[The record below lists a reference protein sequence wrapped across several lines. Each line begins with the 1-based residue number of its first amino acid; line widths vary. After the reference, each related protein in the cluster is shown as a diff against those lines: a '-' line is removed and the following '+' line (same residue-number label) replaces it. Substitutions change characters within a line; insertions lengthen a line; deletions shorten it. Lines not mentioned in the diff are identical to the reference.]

1 MEEQLQPIRLRSV
14 VAFDCET
21 TGLHVEKGH
30 NIIEIAL
37 VKHNPDG
44 SCEEWSTLIKPTKR
58 IAPSNQAIHG
68 ISPSMVQDAP
78 TFDQIYAELQAFIK
92 DCVLVAHNAKFDIGF
107 LVEEAKRNNLEQI
120 SDAQVIDT
128 LKLSR
133 RFFGFPRNNL
143 SVVAHRFHL
152 MTPHAHRA
160 LPDARNTMHIF
171 WAMLDDIEARAGKKL
186 TVTELQELCEK
197 YHKRGEYKKNIAKTI
212 GEAKKQNRRISIDY
226 ISKDPSKPI
235 RTTRELEITKWSSPH
250 LEANCL
256 LRGEPRRFHLK
267 QIQRAE
273 MTSPIEFIQACDQ
286 AKSDQ
291 TETATEQVPSET
303 SATPSQMDEKSAVPT
318 SSIEPNNTSQSGA
331 SIG

>member
-1 MEEQLQPIRLRSV
+1 MMTTQELPIRERSV

-21 TGLHVEKGH
+21 TGLKVEKGH

-44 SCEEWSTLIKPTKR
+44 SIEEWSTLIKPTKR
-58 IAPSNQAIHG
+58 ISASNQAIHG
-68 ISPSMVQDAP
+68 ISPSMVHQAP
-78 TFDQIYAELQAFIK
+78 SFEDIYSRLQNFLA
-92 DCVLVAHNAKFDIGF
+92 DCVLVAHNATFDIGF
-107 LVEEAKRNNLEQI
+107 LKAEAERCNQPII
-120 SDAQVIDT
+120 SDDTVLDT
-128 LKLSR
+128 LAMSR

-143 SVVAHRFHL
+143 SVVSHRFHL

-171 WAMLDDIEARAGKKL
+171 WAMLEDIEARVEKSL
-186 TVTELQELCEK
+186 TVSELQALCEK

-212 GEAKKQNRRISIDY
+212 TQAKRDNQRISIDY
-226 ISKDPSKPI
+226 ISRDPSKPI
-235 RTTRELEITKWSSPH
+235 RTRRELEITKWDSPH

-273 MTSPIEFIQACDQ
+273 LTTLIE
-286 AKSDQ
+286 S
-291 TETATEQVPSET
+291 TAEIESIAAESILDYDPVSVVSSSE
-303 SATPSQMDEKSAVPT
+303 SEF
-318 SSIEPNNTSQSGA
+318 
-331 SIG
+331 

>member
-1 MEEQLQPIRLRSV
+1 MIAEELPIRKRSV

-21 TGLHVEKGH
+21 TGLKVEKGH

-44 SCEEWSTLIKPTKR
+44 SIEEWSTLMKPSKR
-58 IAPSNQAIHG
+58 ISASNQAIHG
-68 ISPSMVQDAP
+68 ISPSMVEKAP
-78 TFDQIYAELQAFIK
+78 SFESIYTTLQAFIT
-92 DCVLVAHNAKFDIGF
+92 DCVLVAHNSEFDIGF
-107 LVEEAKRNNLEQI
+107 LKAEAQRNNLPII
-120 SDAQVIDT
+120 SDANVVDT
-128 LKLSR
+128 LAMSR

-143 SVVAHRFHL
+143 SVVSHRFHL

-171 WAMLDDIEARAGKKL
+171 WAMLEDIEQRVEKSL
-186 TVTELQELCEK
+186 TVSELQALCEK

-212 GEAKKQNRRISIDY
+212 TQAKRDKQRISIDY
-226 ISKDPSKPI
+226 ISRDPAKPI
-235 RTTRELEITKWSSPH
+235 RTRRELEITKWDSPY

-273 MTSPIEFIQACDQ
+273 LTTMIE
-286 AKSDQ
+286 
-291 TETATEQVPSET
+291 ETTLDSIATESSLDYEPVSVISSVAESE
-303 SATPSQMDEKSAVPT
+303 
-318 SSIEPNNTSQSGA
+318 G
-331 SIG
+331 

>member
-1 MEEQLQPIRLRSV
+1 MTTEELQDEPIRQRSV
-14 VAFDCET
+14 VGVDCET

-44 SCEEWSTLIKPTKR
+44 SVEEWSTLLKPTKR

-68 ISPSMVQDAP
+68 ISPSMVHEAP
-78 TFDQIYAELQAFIK
+78 TFDQIYTEFQTFIQS
-92 DCVLVAHNAKFDIGF
+92 CVLVAHNATFDIGF
-107 LVEEAKRNNLEQI
+107 LQEEAKRHCLEPI
-120 SDAQVIDT
+120 SDAQVLDT
-128 LKLSR
+128 LQLSR

-143 SVVAHRFHL
+143 SVVSHRFHL

-160 LPDARNTMHIF
+160 LPDARNTMHVF
-171 WAMLDDIEARAGKKL
+171 WAMLEDIEERCGKEL
-186 TVTELQELCEK
+186 TVTELQELCKK

-212 GEAKKQNRRISIDY
+212 GEAKKQHRRISIDY

-235 RTTRELEITKWSSPH
+235 RTTRELEITRWASPH

-273 MTSPIEFIQACDQ
+273 MTSQIESAEKVSE
-286 AKSDQ
+286 AR
-291 TETATEQVPSET
+291 TEAGTD
-303 SATPSQMDEKSAVPT
+303 TP
-318 SSIEPNNTSQSGA
+318 
-331 SIG
+331 